1 MINESTCARRYYI
14 ICYTI
19 IIHYRFSWDFV
30 FVYDGDSDTAPL
42 LAKLTGKLA
51 DGTFKSIEGLSNLVG
66 NGNILSTSNNLFI
79 HFESDDAE
87 VWAGFKIQFD
97 RGRNEVP
104 KMQKL
109 YS

>member
-1 MINESTCARRYYI
+1 MINVFTCARQYYI
-14 ICYTI
+14 ICFTTI
-19 IIHYRFSWDFV
+19 IYYCFSWDFV
-30 FVYDGDSDTAPL
+30 SVYDGDSGTAPL